1 LFLHRPYPG
10 PMNTTDTRCWY
21 WIIRQLTKIVWYLG
35 LLVGIYLLFFYND
48 GALFQHIVVDE
59 VAPWISARLQP

>member
-1 LFLHRPYPG
+1 
-10 PMNTTDTRCWY
+10 
-21 WIIRQLTKIVWYLG
+21 LTKIVWYIG